1 MLLQEADALLGSPVS
16 SSERKE
22 GTLRVTD
29 RAYTTPN
36 GRVTAWFVEGVL
48 IRYTI
53 SSE

>member
-16 SSERKE
+16 SGERKE
-22 GTLRVTD
+22 GTLRVTE

-36 GRVTAWFVEGVL
+36 GRVTGWFVEGVL